1 VSFSGFHHLADGR
14 ADNVHFLCGKPIAAS
29 KITRGASRSYV
40 TFDVRQ
46 IVVNSIKPARA
57 FNGSAIHARLDY
69 EVQNFRRS
77 QVASIYP
84 LVGFAKE
91 HRPTLICLTVF
102 FVAGLCAVLLRGGH
116 INPPFLS
123 AVAAFF
129 AGVVALLTFI
139 RQAKGPRALTME
151 IVRGRSK

>member
-1 VSFSGFHHLADGR
+1 VSFSGVHHLADGR
-14 ADNVHFLCGKPIAAS
+14 TDNVHFLCGKPIAPR

-40 TFDVRQ
+40 AFDVRQ
-46 IVVNSIKPARA
+46 TVVNSIKTARA

-69 EVQNFRRS
+69 EAQNFCRS
-77 QVASIYP
+77 QVAGIYP

-91 HRPTLICLTVF
+91 HCPTLICLAIF

-116 INPPFLS
+116 VNPPFLS

-129 AGVVALLTFI
+129 AGVVTLLTLI
-139 RQAKGPRALTME
+139 RQAKGPRPLTMK
-151 IVRGRSK
+151 IVRSRSK